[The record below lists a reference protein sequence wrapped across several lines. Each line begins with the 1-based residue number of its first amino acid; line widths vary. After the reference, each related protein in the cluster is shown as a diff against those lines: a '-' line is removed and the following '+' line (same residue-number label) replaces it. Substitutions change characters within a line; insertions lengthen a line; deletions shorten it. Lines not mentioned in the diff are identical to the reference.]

1 MGTKR
6 LSKSSRTKKV
16 LENKEITSV
25 EKTNAAISSK
35 EEKIC
40 IPLPKLETQ
49 KVCVN
54 LPKIEVETQKVCF
67 DLPKIP
73 TKGCDC
79 PPPQMRCRPR
89 QEKVIARAVI
99 PKSEIASSIG
109 GPLSIREIEIGEIS
123 IPSLKLKDFS
133 GTFKYDSCK
142 AKNVELEITL
152 SISTTF
158 SGNIDLPWPLCWEDF
173 CYGVSGG
180 VNFASYVEKQ
190 TLGDVVF
197 GAGSFSMFS
206 SATNIGPFSM
216 TAEPIGKTEIDQVTA
231 ENIQM
236 QCTSIP
242 IDTPLGINIGLCL
255 PIPNPT
261 GPNDIAT
268 DLTSIDE
275 MDSMGISSPYASMK
289 DIKALNITI
298 PSVTTQAFEAQS
310 NTALSIS
317 TSKKMYGSGVTL
329 IGDADRAH
337 INGVLTLNIT
347 KIIMR
352 IKGGLEFSNLSGTVT
367 TSSAIA
373 QKLDLSLVLKG
384 IKIKGLNLCGMKIPE
399 IEVVM

>member
-1 MGTKR
+1 
-6 LSKSSRTKKV
+6 LSKSSRTKKI
-16 LENKEITSV
+16 LDAKEITSV
-25 EKTNAAISSK
+25 EKTNATIAS
-35 EEKIC
+35 EDEKIC
-40 IPLPKLETQ
+40 IQLPKMETQ

-54 LPKIEVETQKVCF
+54 LPKINVDTQKVCF

-99 PKSEIASSIG
+99 PKSEISSSIG
-109 GPLSIREIEIGEIS
+109 GPLSVAEIEIGEIS
-123 IPSLKLKDFS
+123 IPNLRLRDFS

-142 AKNVELEITL
+142 AKNVELELTL

-158 SGNIDLPWPLCWEDF
+158 SGNIDLPWPLCWSDF

-180 VNFASYVEKQ
+180 VNFDSYVEKQ

-206 SATNIGPFSM
+206 AITGIGPFSM
-216 TAEPIGKTEIDQVTA
+216 TAEPIKETKIDQVTA
-231 ENIQM
+231 NNIQM
-236 QCTSIP
+236 KCTSIP

-255 PIPNPT
+255 PIPNPM

-268 DLTSIDE
+268 DQTTIDE
-275 MDSMGISSPYASMK
+275 MDSTGISSPQASMK

-310 NTALSIS
+310 KTALSLS
-317 TSKKMYGSGVTL
+317 TAKQMYGSGVTL

-337 INGVLTLNIT
+337 ITGVLTLNIT
-347 KIIMR
+347 KMIMR
-352 IKGGLEFSNLSGTVT
+352 VKGGLEFSNLSGTVT
-367 TSSAIA
+367 TDSAIA
-373 QKLDLSLVLKG
+373 DKLDLSLVLKG

>member
-1 MGTKR
+1 

-16 LENKEITSV
+16 LDSKEIPSV
-25 EKTNAAISSK
+25 EKTNATIASRD
-35 EEKIC
+35 EKIC
-40 IPLPKLETQ
+40 IPLPKVETQ

-54 LPKIEVETQKVCF
+54 IPKINVETQKVCF

-109 GPLSIREIEIGEIS
+109 GPLTVAEIEIGEIS
-123 IPSLKLKDFS
+123 IPSLRLRDFS

-142 AKNVELEITL
+142 AKNVELELTL

-158 SGNIDLPWPLCWEDF
+158 SGAIDLPWPLCWSDF

-180 VNFASYVEKQ
+180 VNFDSYVEKQ

-206 SATNIGPFSM
+206 AITNIAPFSM
-216 TAEPIGKTEIDQVTA
+216 TAEPIKETKIDQVTA
-231 ENIQM
+231 DNIQM
-236 QCTSIP
+236 KCTSIP

-255 PIPNPT
+255 PIPNPM

-268 DLTSIDE
+268 DLTTIDE
-275 MDSMGISSPYASMK
+275 MDSTGISSPQASMK

-310 NTALSIS
+310 KTALTLS
-317 TSKKMYGSGVTL
+317 TSKQMYGSGVTL

-337 INGVLTLNIT
+337 ITGVLTLNVT
-347 KIIMR
+347 KMIMR
-352 IKGGLEFSNLSGTVT
+352 VRGGLEFSNLSGAVT
-367 TSSAIA
+367 TDSAIA
-373 QKLDLSLVLKG
+373 DKLDLSLVLKG

>member
-1 MGTKR
+1 

-16 LENKEITSV
+16 LVAKGITSV
-25 EKTNAAISSK
+25 EKTNATIASRD
-35 EEKIC
+35 EKIC
-40 IPLPKLETQ
+40 IPLPKVETQ
-49 KVCVN
+49 KVCVKI
-54 LPKIEVETQKVCF
+54 PKVQVETQEVCF
-67 DLPKIP
+67 NLPKIP

-79 PPPQMRCRPR
+79 PPPQMRCRR
-89 QEKVIARAVI
+89 EQKVTTRAVI

-109 GPLSIREIEIGEIS
+109 GPLTVAEIEIGEVS
-123 IPSLKLKDFS
+123 IPNLRLRDFS

-142 AKNVELEITL
+142 AKNVELELTL

-158 SGNIDLPWPLCWEDF
+158 SGDIDLPWPLCWSDF

-180 VNFASYVEKQ
+180 VNFDSYVEKQ
-190 TLGDVVF
+190 SLGDVLF
-197 GAGSFSMFS
+197 GAGQFTMFS
-206 SATNIGPFSM
+206 ATTGIAPFSM
-216 TAEPIGKTEIDQVTA
+216 TADPIKETKIDQVTA
-231 ENIQM
+231 DNIQM
-236 QCTSIP
+236 KCTSIP

-268 DLTSIDE
+268 DLTTIDE
-275 MDSMGISSPYASMK
+275 MDSTGILSPQASMK

-310 NTALSIS
+310 KTALTLS
-317 TSKKMYGSGVTL
+317 TSKQMYGTGVTL

-337 INGVLTLNIT
+337 ITGVLTINIS
-347 KIIMR
+347 KMVMR
-352 IKGGLEFSNLSGTVT
+352 VKGGLEFSNLSGTVT
-367 TSSAIA
+367 TDSAIA
-373 QKLDLSLVLKG
+373 DKLDLSLVLKG

>member
-1 MGTKR
+1 

-16 LENKEITSV
+16 LVAKGITSV
-25 EKTNAAISSK
+25 EKTNATIASRD
-35 EEKIC
+35 EKIC
-40 IPLPKLETQ
+40 IPLPKVETQ
-49 KVCVN
+49 KVCVKI
-54 LPKIEVETQKVCF
+54 PKVQVETQEVCF
-67 DLPKIP
+67 NLPKIP

-79 PPPQMRCRPR
+79 PPPQMRCRR
-89 QEKVIARAVI
+89 EQKVTTRAVI

-109 GPLSIREIEIGEIS
+109 GPLTVAEIEIGEVS
-123 IPSLKLKDFS
+123 IPNLRLRDFS

-142 AKNVELEITL
+142 AKNVELELTL

-158 SGNIDLPWPLCWEDF
+158 SGNIDLPWPLCWSDF

-180 VNFASYVEKQ
+180 VNFDSYVEKQ
-190 TLGDVVF
+190 SLGDVLF
-197 GAGSFSMFS
+197 GAGQFTMFS
-206 SATNIGPFSM
+206 ATTGIAPFSM
-216 TAEPIGKTEIDQVTA
+216 TADPIKETKIDQVTA
-231 ENIQM
+231 DNIQM
-236 QCTSIP
+236 KCTSIP

-268 DLTSIDE
+268 DLTTIDE
-275 MDSMGISSPYASMK
+275 MDSTGILSPQASMK

-310 NTALSIS
+310 KTALTLS
-317 TSKKMYGSGVTL
+317 TSKQMYGTGVTL

-337 INGVLTLNIT
+337 ITGVLTLNIS
-347 KIIMR
+347 KMVMR
-352 IKGGLEFSNLSGTVT
+352 VKGGLEFSNLSGTVT
-367 TSSAIA
+367 TDSAIA
-373 QKLDLSLVLKG
+373 DKLDLSLVLKG

>member
-1 MGTKR
+1 

-16 LENKEITSV
+16 LNAKEITSV
-25 EKTNAAISSK
+25 EKTNSVITSK
-35 EEKIC
+35 DEKIC
-40 IPLPKLETQ
+40 IPLPKVETQ
-49 KVCVN
+49 RVCVN

-67 DLPKIP
+67 NLPKIP

-89 QEKVIARAVI
+89 KEKVIARAVI

-109 GPLSIREIEIGEIS
+109 GPLTIAEIEIGEIS
-123 IPSLKLKDFS
+123 IPSLRLKDFS

-152 SISTTF
+152 SIKTTF

-180 VNFASYVEKQ
+180 VNFASYVEKH
-190 TLGDVVF
+190 TLGDVLF
-197 GAGSFSMFS
+197 GAGQFTMFS
-206 SATNIGPFSM
+206 PTTNIGPFEM
-216 TAEPIGKTEIDQVTA
+216 TAEPIRKTEIDQVTA
-231 ENIQM
+231 DNIQM

-242 IDTPLGINIGLCL
+242 IDTPFGINIGICL

-261 GPNDIAT
+261 EPTDIAT
-268 DLTSIDE
+268 DQTSIDE
-275 MDSMGISSPYASMK
+275 MASSGISSPQASMK

-310 NTALSIS
+310 NTALTIS

-329 IGDADRAH
+329 IGDADKAH
-337 INGVLTLNIT
+337 ITGVLTLNIT
-347 KIIMR
+347 KMIMR
-352 IKGGLEFSNLSGTVT
+352 VRGGLEFSNLSGTVT
-367 TSSAIA
+367 TNSAIA
-373 QKLDLSLVLKG
+373 DKLDLSLVLKG

>member
-1 MGTKR
+1 

-16 LENKEITSV
+16 LEAKEITSV
-25 EKTNAAISSK
+25 EKTNDATSAK
-35 EEKIC
+35 EAKIC
-40 IPLPKLETQ
+40 VSLPKMETQ
-49 KVCVN
+49 KVCLN
-54 LPKIEVETQKVCF
+54 LPKIEVDTQKVCF

-109 GPLSIREIEIGEIS
+109 GPLTIAEIEIGEIS
-123 IPSLKLKDFS
+123 IPSLRLKDFS

-152 SISTTF
+152 SIKTTF
-158 SGNIDLPWPLCWEDF
+158 SGNIDLPWPLCWDDF

-180 VNFASYVEKQ
+180 VNFASYMEKH
-190 TLGDVVF
+190 TLGDVLF
-197 GAGSFSMFS
+197 GSGQFSMFS
-206 SATNIGPFSM
+206 PTTNIGPFSM
-216 TAEPIGKTEIDQVTA
+216 TAEPIRKTEIDQVTA
-231 ENIQM
+231 DNIQM

-242 IDTPLGINIGLCL
+242 IDTPLGISIGFCL

-268 DLTSIDE
+268 DQTSIDE
-275 MDSMGISSPYASMK
+275 MASTGISSPQASMK
-289 DIKALNITI
+289 DIKALNVAI
-298 PSVTTQAFEAQS
+298 PSVTTQAFEAKS
-310 NTALSIS
+310 NTPLSIS

-337 INGVLTLNIT
+337 ITGVLTLNIT
-347 KIIMR
+347 QMIMR
-352 IKGGLEFSNLSGTVT
+352 VRGGLEFSNLSGTVT
-367 TSSAIA
+367 TNSALA
-373 QKLDLSLVLKG
+373 EKLDLSLVLKG

>member
-1 MGTKR
+1 M
-6 LSKSSRTKKV
+6 SKSSRTRKI
-16 LENKEITSV
+16 LDTKEVTSV
-25 EKTNAAISSK
+25 EKTNAAIVSRD
-35 EEKIC
+35 EKIC
-40 IPLPKLETQ
+40 IPLPKVETQ

-54 LPKIEVETQKVCF
+54 LPKIDVNTQKVCF

-89 QEKVIARAVI
+89 QAKVIARAVI

-109 GPLSIREIEIGEIS
+109 GPLSIAGIEIGEIS
-123 IPSLKLKDFS
+123 IPNLQLKNFS

-158 SGNIDLPWPLCWEDF
+158 SGAIDLPWPLCWSDF

-180 VNFASYVEKQ
+180 VNFNSYVEKH
-190 TLGDVVF
+190 TLGDIVF
-197 GAGSFSMFS
+197 GAGQFSMLS
-206 SATNIGPFSM
+206 VTTSIGPFSM
-216 TAEPIGKTEIDQVTA
+216 TADPIKETKIDQVTA

-236 QCTSIP
+236 KCTSIP

-268 DLTSIDE
+268 DQTTIDE
-275 MDSMGISSPYASMK
+275 MDSTGISSSQASMK
-289 DIKALNITI
+289 DIKALNVTI
-298 PSVTTQAFEAQS
+298 PSVTTQAFEAES
-310 NTALSIS
+310 KTALNIS
-317 TSKKMYGSGVTL
+317 TSKQMYGSGVTL

-337 INGVLTLNIT
+337 ITGVLTLHVT
-347 KIIMR
+347 KMVMR
-352 IKGGLEFSNLSGTVT
+352 VKGGLEFSNLSGTVT
-367 TSSAIA
+367 TDSAITD
-373 QKLDLSLVLKG
+373 KLDLNLVLKG

>member
-1 MGTKR
+1 
-6 LSKSSRTKKV
+6 LSKSSKTKKV
-16 LENKEITSV
+16 LDSKEITFV
-25 EKTNAAISSK
+25 EKTNATIASRD
-35 EEKIC
+35 EKIC
-40 IPLPKLETQ
+40 IPLPKVETQ

-54 LPKIEVETQKVCF
+54 IPKINVETQKVCF

-109 GPLSIREIEIGEIS
+109 GPLTVAEIEIGEIS
-123 IPSLKLKDFS
+123 IPSLRLRDFS

-142 AKNVELEITL
+142 AKNVELELTL

-158 SGNIDLPWPLCWEDF
+158 SGAIDLPWPLCWSDF

-180 VNFASYVEKQ
+180 VNFDSYVEKQ

-206 SATNIGPFSM
+206 AITNIAPFSM
-216 TAEPIGKTEIDQVTA
+216 IADPIKETKIDQVTA
-231 ENIQM
+231 DNIQM
-236 QCTSIP
+236 KCTSIP

-255 PIPNPT
+255 PIPNPM

-268 DLTSIDE
+268 DLTTIDE
-275 MDSMGISSPYASMK
+275 MDSTGISSPQASMK

-310 NTALSIS
+310 KTALTLS
-317 TSKKMYGSGVTL
+317 TSKQMYGSGVTL

-337 INGVLTLNIT
+337 ITGVLTLNIT
-347 KIIMR
+347 KMIMR
-352 IKGGLEFSNLSGTVT
+352 VRGGLEFSNLSGAVT
-367 TSSAIA
+367 TNSAIA
-373 QKLDLSLVLKG
+373 DKLDLSLVLKG

>member
-1 MGTKR
+1 MYSAAESWKR
-6 LSKSSRTKKV
+6 KKSA
-16 LENKEITSV
+16 L
-25 EKTNAAISSK
+25 
-35 EEKIC
+35 
-40 IPLPKLETQ
+40 
-49 KVCVN
+49 N

-109 GPLSIREIEIGEIS
+109 GPLSIAEIEIGEIS
-123 IPSLKLKDFS
+123 IPNLQLRDFS

-158 SGNIDLPWPLCWEDF
+158 SGNIDLPWPLCWSDF

-180 VNFASYVEKQ
+180 VNFDSYVEKQ

-197 GAGSFSMFS
+197 GAGQFSMFS
-206 SATNIGPFSM
+206 ATTNIGPFSM
-216 TAEPIGKTEIDQVTA
+216 TAEPIRETKIDQVTA
-231 ENIQM
+231 DNIQM
-236 QCTSIP
+236 KCTSIP

-275 MDSMGISSPYASMK
+275 MDSTGISSPQASMK

-310 NTALSIS
+310 KTALSIS

-337 INGVLTLNIT
+337 ITGVLTLNIT
-347 KIIMR
+347 KMIMR
-352 IKGGLEFSNLSGTVT
+352 VKGGLEFSNLSGTVT
-367 TSSAIA
+367 TDSAIA
-373 QKLDLSLVLKG
+373 DKLDLSLVLKG

>member
-1 MGTKR
+1 M
-6 LSKSSRTKKV
+6 SKSSKTKKV
-16 LENKEITSV
+16 LDAKEITSV
-25 EKTNAAISSK
+25 EKTSATIASRD
-35 EEKIC
+35 EKIC
-40 IPLPKLETQ
+40 IPLPKVETQ

-54 LPKIEVETQKVCF
+54 LPKLNVETEKVCF

-99 PKSEIASSIG
+99 PKSEIVSSIG
-109 GPLSIREIEIGEIS
+109 GPLSVAEIEIGEIS
-123 IPSLKLKDFS
+123 IPNLRLRDFS

-142 AKNVELEITL
+142 AKNVELELTL

-158 SGNIDLPWPLCWEDF
+158 SGNIDLPWPLCWSDF

-180 VNFASYVEKQ
+180 VNFDSYVEKQ

-197 GAGSFSMFS
+197 GAGSFTMFS
-206 SATNIGPFSM
+206 AITNIAPFSM
-216 TAEPIGKTEIDQVTA
+216 TADPIKETKINQVTA
-231 ENIQM
+231 DNIQM
-236 QCTSIP
+236 KCTSIP
-242 IDTPLGINIGLCL
+242 IDTPLGISIGLCL

-268 DLTSIDE
+268 DMTTIDE
-275 MDSMGISSPYASMK
+275 MDSTGISSPQASMK
-289 DIKALNITI
+289 NISALNIKI
-298 PSVTTQAFEAQS
+298 PSVTTQSFEAQS
-310 NTALSIS
+310 KTALTLS
-317 TSKKMYGSGVTL
+317 TSKQMYGSGVTL

-337 INGVLTLNIT
+337 ITGVLTLHVT
-347 KIIMR
+347 KMVMKV
-352 IKGGLEFSNLSGTVT
+352 KGGLEFSNLSGTVT
-367 TSSAIA
+367 TDSAIA
-373 QKLDLSLVLKG
+373 DKLDLSLMLKG

>member
-1 MGTKR
+1 

-16 LENKEITSV
+16 LNAKEITSV
-25 EKTNAAISSK
+25 EKTNAAIASSA
-35 EEKIC
+35 EKIC
-40 IPLPKLETQ
+40 IPLPKVETQ

-54 LPKIEVETQKVCF
+54 LPKINVETQKVCF

-109 GPLSIREIEIGEIS
+109 GPLSVAEIEIGEIS
-123 IPSLKLKDFS
+123 IPNLRLRDFS

-142 AKNVELEITL
+142 AKNVELELTL

-158 SGNIDLPWPLCWEDF
+158 SGNIDLPWPLCWSDF

-180 VNFASYVEKQ
+180 VNFDSYVEKQ

-206 SATNIGPFSM
+206 AITNIAPFSM
-216 TAEPIGKTEIDQVTA
+216 TADPIMETKIDQVTA
-231 ENIQM
+231 DNIQM
-236 QCTSIP
+236 KCTSIP

-268 DLTSIDE
+268 DQTTIDE
-275 MDSMGISSPYASMK
+275 MDSTGISSPQASMR

-310 NTALSIS
+310 KTALTLS
-317 TSKKMYGSGVTL
+317 TSKQMYGSGVTL

-337 INGVLTLNIT
+337 ITGVLTLNIT
-347 KIIMR
+347 KMIMR
-352 IKGGLEFSNLSGTVT
+352 VRGGLEFSNLSGTVT
-367 TSSAIA
+367 TDSAIA
-373 QKLDLSLVLKG
+373 DKLDLSLVLKG
-384 IKIKGLNLCGMKIPE
+384 IKIKGLNLCGMKIPG

>member
-1 MGTKR
+1 

-16 LENKEITSV
+16 LVAKEITSV
-25 EKTNAAISSK
+25 EKTNATIASRD
-35 EEKIC
+35 EKIC
-40 IPLPKLETQ
+40 IPLPKVETQ
-49 KVCVN
+49 KVCVKI
-54 LPKIEVETQKVCF
+54 PKVQVETQEVCF
-67 DLPKIP
+67 NLPKIP

-79 PPPQMRCRPR
+79 PPPQMRCRR
-89 QEKVIARAVI
+89 EQKVTTRAVI

-109 GPLSIREIEIGEIS
+109 GPLTVAEIEIGEVS
-123 IPSLKLKDFS
+123 IPNLRLRDFS

-142 AKNVELEITL
+142 AKNVELELTL

-158 SGNIDLPWPLCWEDF
+158 SGDIDLPWPLCWSDF

-180 VNFASYVEKQ
+180 VNFDSYVEKQ
-190 TLGDVVF
+190 SLGDVLF
-197 GAGSFSMFS
+197 GAGQFTMFS
-206 SATNIGPFSM
+206 ATTGIAPFSM
-216 TAEPIGKTEIDQVTA
+216 TADPIKETKIDQVTA
-231 ENIQM
+231 DNIQM
-236 QCTSIP
+236 KCTSIP

-268 DLTSIDE
+268 DLTTIDE
-275 MDSMGISSPYASMK
+275 MDSTGILSPQASMK

-310 NTALSIS
+310 KTALTLS
-317 TSKKMYGSGVTL
+317 TSKQMYGTGVTL

-337 INGVLTLNIT
+337 ITGVLTLNIS
-347 KIIMR
+347 KMVMR
-352 IKGGLEFSNLSGTVT
+352 VKGGLEFSNLSGTVT
-367 TSSAIA
+367 TDSAIA
-373 QKLDLSLVLKG
+373 DKLDLSLVLKG

>member
-1 MGTKR
+1 M
-6 LSKSSRTKKV
+6 SKSSRTKKI
-16 LENKEITSV
+16 LDAKEITSV
-25 EKTNAAISSK
+25 EKTNAIIASK
-35 EEKIC
+35 DEKIC
-40 IPLPKLETQ
+40 IQLPKMETQ

-54 LPKIEVETQKVCF
+54 LPKINVDTQKVCF

-109 GPLSIREIEIGEIS
+109 GPLSVGEIEIGEIS
-123 IPSLKLKDFS
+123 IPNLKLRDFS

-142 AKNVELEITL
+142 AKNVELELTL

-158 SGNIDLPWPLCWEDF
+158 SGNIDLPWPLCWSDF

-180 VNFASYVEKQ
+180 VNFDSYVEKQ

-206 SATNIGPFSM
+206 AITGIGPFSM
-216 TAEPIGKTEIDQVTA
+216 TAEPIKETKIDQVTA
-231 ENIQM
+231 DNIQM
-236 QCTSIP
+236 KCSSIP

-255 PIPNPT
+255 PIPNPM

-268 DLTSIDE
+268 DQTTIDE
-275 MDSMGISSPYASMK
+275 MDSTGISSPQASMK

-298 PSVTTQAFEAQS
+298 PSVTTQGFEAQS
-310 NTALSIS
+310 KTALSLS
-317 TSKKMYGSGVTL
+317 TAKQMYGSGVTL

-337 INGVLTLNIT
+337 ITGVLTLNIT
-347 KIIMR
+347 KMIMR
-352 IKGGLEFSNLSGTVT
+352 VRGGLEFSNISGTVT
-367 TSSAIA
+367 TDSAIA
-373 QKLDLSLVLKG
+373 DKLDLSLVLKG

>member
-1 MGTKR
+1 M
-6 LSKSSRTKKV
+6 SKSSKIKKILDV
-16 LENKEITSV
+16 KEINSI
-25 EKTNAAISSK
+25 EKTNTATSSK

-40 IPLPKLETQ
+40 IPVPKIETQ
-49 KVCVN
+49 KVCLN
-54 LPKIEVETQKVCF
+54 LPKIEVDTQKVCF

-99 PKSEIASSIG
+99 PKSAIASSIG

-180 VNFASYVEKQ
+180 VNFDSYVEKQ

-197 GAGSFSMFS
+197 GSGSFSMFS
-206 SATNIGPFSM
+206 SKTNISPFSM
-216 TAEPIGKTEIDQVTA
+216 TAEPIAKTEVDQVTA

-268 DLTSIDE
+268 DQTSIDE
-275 MDSMGISSPYASMK
+275 MDSTGISSPQASMK
-289 DIKALNITI
+289 DIKALNIII
-298 PSVTTQAFEAQS
+298 PSVTTQAFEAES
-310 NTALSIS
+310 KTALTIS
-317 TSKKMYGSGVTL
+317 TSKKMYGAGVTL

-337 INGVLTLNIT
+337 ITGVLTLNVT
-347 KIIMR
+347 KMIMR
-352 IKGGLEFSNLSGTVT
+352 VKGGLEFSNLSGSVT

-373 QKLDLSLVLKG
+373 EKLDLSLVLKG

>member
-1 MGTKR
+1 
-6 LSKSSRTKKV
+6 LSKSSKTKKV
-16 LENKEITSV
+16 LDSKEITFV
-25 EKTNAAISSK
+25 EKTNATIASRD
-35 EEKIC
+35 EKIC
-40 IPLPKLETQ
+40 IPLPKVETQ

-54 LPKIEVETQKVCF
+54 IPKINVETQKVCF

-109 GPLSIREIEIGEIS
+109 GPLTVAEIEIGEIS
-123 IPSLKLKDFS
+123 IPSLRLRDFS

-142 AKNVELEITL
+142 AKNVELELTL

-158 SGNIDLPWPLCWEDF
+158 SGAIDLPWPLCWSDF

-180 VNFASYVEKQ
+180 VNFDSYVEKQ

-206 SATNIGPFSM
+206 AITNIAPFSM
-216 TAEPIGKTEIDQVTA
+216 IAEPIKETKIDQVTA
-231 ENIQM
+231 DNIQM
-236 QCTSIP
+236 KCTSIP
-242 IDTPLGINIGLCL
+242 IDTPFGINIGLCL
-255 PIPNPT
+255 PIPNPM

-268 DLTSIDE
+268 DLTTIDE
-275 MDSMGISSPYASMK
+275 MDSTGISSPQASMK

-310 NTALSIS
+310 KTALTLS
-317 TSKKMYGSGVTL
+317 TSKQMYGSGVTL

-337 INGVLTLNIT
+337 ITGVLTLNIT
-347 KIIMR
+347 KMIMR
-352 IKGGLEFSNLSGTVT
+352 VRGGLEFSNLSGAVT
-367 TSSAIA
+367 TNSAIA
-373 QKLDLSLVLKG
+373 DKLDLSLVLKG